1 MSMFPGKRCNSSMN
15 SVMIVFR
22 KEINA
27 PKGIITSYMSEK
39 TLKEVVSI
47 SIGSSLRDHIFE
59 MDFLGERYR
68 IRRVGTDGDK
78 AKAAELIREWD
89 GKASAIGL
97 GGIDVYFQ
105 VGDRTYAHK
114 DGLKL
119 LHTAAKTPVV
129 DGSGLKHTLERWS
142 ITHIH
147 NTHPE
152 IFKNKRV
159 LIMSGIDRSAIAE
172 VISEF
177 ASKVYFGDFLF
188 NLKLPF
194 LIRDISS
201 LKRIARV
208 LMPILCR
215 LPFEWIYPTGRR
227 QETRHTRFP
236 KVFEKTDVIV
246 GDYHLI
252 RRYAPYDLKGKTII
266 TNTITVQDRE
276 DLKSR
281 GVRWLVTTTPLMDGR
296 TFGTNVLEALFV
308 AYLTEQGF
316 VVDPKIRPGI
326 QLRDEYLNLILDSR
340 VEPSFEELN
349 PVSEG
354 VKNKFA
360 FVVHPL
366 KLDDVFQVKSFNW
379 LRNLPPALLE
389 MALAQ
394 LPPIYVSKSSVIQTP
409 NGKETEG
416 YFYGLVMT
424 PRMMMRLPPEKV
436 YAGLVKIA
444 HLAKERSAGI
454 MGLGA
459 FTSVVGDAGATV
471 ARRSPIAV
479 TSGNSLTIWATVET
493 VRRACELMQIDLR
506 NSSAMVVGA
515 TGSIGKAISRMLAP
529 QVRRMIVISKRPEKV
544 LEFTKELQKSCEN
557 VEGGVTVD
565 HLIGEMDLVI
575 ATTTDPE
582 GVIDV
587 MRLKPG
593 CVVLDVARPP
603 DVSKEEAGKRDD
615 ILVIESGEIRLPGDV
630 SWGALELGL
639 PKGVAFAC
647 LAETIL
653 LALMGRFENYT
664 IGRELEI
671 SKIEEIGKLAIENGF
686 QLSELISFGKLL
698 SDAEIIAIR
707 ERARLKMAASRAQG
721 EG

>member
-1 MSMFPGKRCNSSMN
+1 
-15 SVMIVFR
+15 
-22 KEINA
+22 
-27 PKGIITSYMSEK
+27 MSEK
-39 TLKEVVSI
+39 ALREVVSI

-59 MDFLGERYR
+59 TDFLGERYR
-68 IRRVGTDGDK
+68 IRRIGTDGDK
-78 AKAAELIREWD
+78 EKAARLIREWD
-89 GKASAIGL
+89 GKAAAIGL

-119 LHTAAKTPVV
+119 LHSATRTPVV

-142 ITHIH
+142 ITHVH

-152 IFKNKRV
+152 ILRNKQV
-159 LIMSGIDRSAIAE
+159 LVMSGIDRSAIAE
-172 VISEF
+172 VMSEF
-177 ASKVYFGDFLF
+177 ASKIYFGDLLF

-194 LIRDISS
+194 LIKDISS
-201 LKRIARV
+201 LKKIARI

-227 QETRHTRFP
+227 QETRHARFP
-236 KVFEKTDVIV
+236 KVFDKTDIIV

-266 TNTITVQDRE
+266 TNTVTVQDRE

-281 GVRWLVTTTPLMDGR
+281 GVRWLITTTPLMDGR

-308 AYLTEQGF
+308 AHLTEEGF
-316 VVDPKIRPGI
+316 IVDPKVRPGI

-340 VEPSFEELN
+340 IEPSFEELN
-349 PVSEG
+349 PVIEG

-366 KLDDVFQVKSFNW
+366 KLDDVFQVKAFNW

-394 LPPIYVSKSSVIQTP
+394 LPPIYVSQSSVIRTP
-409 NGKETEG
+409 NGKETQG

-436 YAGLVKIA
+436 YAGLIKIA
-444 HLAKERSAGI
+444 NLAKERSAGI

-471 ARRSPIAV
+471 AKRSPIAV

-493 VRRACELMQIDLR
+493 AKRACELMQIDLQKA
-506 NSSAMVVGA
+506 SVMVVGA
-515 TGSIGKAISRMLAP
+515 TGSIGKAICRMLAP
-529 QVRRMIVISKRPEKV
+529 QVKRMVAISKRPEKV
-544 LEFTKELQKSCEN
+544 LEFTKELKGSCAN
-557 VEGGVTVD
+557 VDGGITVD
-565 HLIGEMDLVI
+565 HLIGEMDLVV

-603 DVSKEEAGKRDD
+603 DVSQEEAGKRDD
-615 ILVIESGEIRLPGDV
+615 VLVIESGEIRVPGGVD
-630 SWGALELGL
+630 WGGLKMGL
-639 PKGVAFAC
+639 PKDIAFAC

-653 LALMGRFENYT
+653 LALMERFENYT

-671 SKIEEIGKLAIENGF
+671 EKIEEIGKLALENGF
-686 QLSELISFGKLL
+686 RLSELISFGKML
-698 SDAEIIAIR
+698 SDEEIIAIR
-707 ERARLKMAASRAQG
+707 ERARSKTVTSRA
-721 EG
+721 EGK